1 MEGNDQP
8 RLDQW
13 TDFAGNYL
21 KADMIDI
28 FPVLLICNKVD
39 GYFDDDGEAHLIL
52 ELPYKGKKWKFECNK
67 TNQRVIKEAGI
78 KSPQDLYLKKLT
90 FNKIKVRNP
99 STKQMVDS
107 LSIVKVE

>member
-13 TDFAGNYL
+13 TDFAGQFL
-21 KADMIDI
+21 KADMIDA
-28 FPVLLICNKVD
+28 FPITLVVNDVTS
-39 GYFDDDGEAHLIL
+39 YFDEDKEAHLIL
-52 ELPYKGKKWKFECNK
+52 EFGYKAKKWKFECNK
-67 TNQRVIKEAGI
+67 TNQKTIKDAGI
-78 KSPQDLYLKKLT
+78 LSPLALKFKKIT
-90 FNKIKVRNP
+90 FEKIKVRNP